1 METFDNFEKEI
12 ILQAKSTL
20 IENLKEKLLD
30 FPKHLEVF
38 IKDNGVLSGG
48 SISSILW
55 KETPNDYD
63 IYLKSDSDVKAF
75 QGVIKSDEY
84 HHLIKD
90 VDEKYMDTL
99 KNGKLITV
107 NATTFKNGIQVITM
121 SDASQRLEFDFIHC
135 MPWLNLSNET
145 FYISREQYDSIRK
158 RTLVKNPNYNR
169 YLSNKRISKYTER
182 GWKFNEVFNQVE

>member
-1 METFDNFEKEI
+1 METFDRFEKEI

-20 IENLKEKLLD
+20 IENLKDKLLD

-38 IKDNGVLSGG
+38 LKDNGVLSGG
-48 SISSILW
+48 SISSIFW

-63 IYLKSDSDVKAF
+63 IYLKSESDVKAF
-75 QGVIKSDEY
+75 QGVIQSDEY

-121 SDASQRLEFDFIHC
+121 NDVSQRLEFDFIHC
-135 MPWLNLSNET
+135 MPWMSMANDTL
-145 FYISREQYDSIRK
+145 YISREQYDSIRK
-158 RTLVKNPNYNR
+158 KTLVKNPNYKMH
-169 YLSNKRISKYTER
+169 LSNKRISKYTER
-182 GWKFNEVFNQVE
+182 GWSFKKTE